1 MLVINVFLCLRVHII
16 YAKYASLF
24 RFTDFIYII
33 QISAKRNILLYQI
46 IPITNNIHYT
56 SKEPNRD
63 FYNNFELRSLK
74 CATEG
79 KKKLIWKKL
88 QKIYWRWDVSGTET
102 GFAVFAKNSLEKVS
116 SLRVLFNNPF
126 KICIVRNVQKL

>member
-1 MLVINVFLCLRVHII
+1 MCFYVYEYILYT

-63 FYNNFELRSLK
+63 FYNSFELRSLK

-79 KKKLIWKKL
+79 KKK
-88 QKIYWRWDVSGTET
+88 
-102 GFAVFAKNSLEKVS
+102 
-116 SLRVLFNNPF
+116 
-126 KICIVRNVQKL
+126 